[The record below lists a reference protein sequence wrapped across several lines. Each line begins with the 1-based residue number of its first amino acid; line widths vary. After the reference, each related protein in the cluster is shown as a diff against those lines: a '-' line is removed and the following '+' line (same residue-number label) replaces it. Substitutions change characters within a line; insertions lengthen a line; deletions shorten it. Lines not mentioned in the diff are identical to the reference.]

1 MTTQYYR
8 QLRSVVN
15 PQFMLCN
22 NISGLASRSENLA
35 RNPKV
40 TRSFKDRRKPK
51 ESLIQIDVK
60 EMCCQILNGFCW
72 FYYPKCVQLLKKDS
86 NLLN

>member
-1 MTTQYYR
+1 
-8 QLRSVVN
+8 
-15 PQFMLCN
+15 MLCN

-51 ESLIQIDVK
+51 ESLIKMDVK
-60 EMCCQILNGFCW
+60 EMCFQILNGFCW
-72 FYYPKCVQLLKKDS
+72 SYYPKCVQFLDKLSNYQLLKMDS